1 MELLVKRV
9 SSLIVL
15 TLFFFSVSAENTIF
29 EIVNRIKKRNPS
41 DCSLASYHRSSD
53 HYRVIC
59 IGKNLNRYLYRIPLT
74 VDSNSSFLIDED
86 HYLNIDNGLDSI
98 FLAGEFLG
106 RAVKKINSSK
116 DHQSDEPHILSLPG
130 QPKLT
135 LRLLDNETTPE
146 LGPFFRV
153 VVDHIRHAD
162 HEVGS
167 YTTRI
172 INCKNDTYFKISSG
186 RSTEDM
192 EKNYQ
197 PPGNI
202 QPISKK
208 SILYSLR
215 RSVCGEKE
223 PVEIN
228 EEDILK

>member
-1 MELLVKRV
+1 M
-9 SSLIVL
+9 
-15 TLFFFSVSAENTIF
+15 
-29 EIVNRIKKRNPS
+29 
-41 DCSLASYHRSSD
+41 
-53 HYRVIC
+53 
-59 IGKNLNRYLYRIPLT
+59 
-74 VDSNSSFLIDED
+74 LIDED

-106 RAVKKINSSK
+106 RAVKTNTSK
-116 DHQSDEPHILSLPG
+116 DHQIDEPLILSLPG

-146 LGPFFRV
+146 LGPYFRV

-186 RSTEDM
+186 RSIEEM

-197 PPGNI
+197 PPVMLINI
-202 QPISKK
+202 SELPGFNSG
-208 SILYSLR
+208 SFF
-215 RSVCGEKE
+215 
-223 PVEIN
+223 
-228 EEDILK
+228 

>member
-9 SSLIVL
+9 LSLL
-15 TLFFFSVSAENTIF
+15 FLSLFFFSISAENTIF
-29 EIVNRIKKRNPS
+29 KIVNRIKKRNPA
-41 DCSLASYHRSSD
+41 DCRLASFHRSSD
-53 HYRVIC
+53 HYQVIC
-59 IGKNLNRYLYRIPLT
+59 IGNNLNKYLYRIPLT

-106 RAVKKINSSK
+106 RAVKLTTST
-116 DHQSDEPHILSLPG
+116 DHQSREPLILSLPG

-135 LRLLDNETTPE
+135 LRLLDNEIAPE

-153 VVDHIRHAD
+153 VVDHIRNAD

-186 RSTEDM
+186 RSVEEM

-223 PVEIN
+223 PVEIK
-228 EEDILK
+228 EEDILQ

>member
-15 TLFFFSVSAENTIF
+15 TLFFFSVSADNTIF

-98 FLAGEFLG
+98 FLAGGFLG
-106 RAVKKINSSK
+106 RAVKSNTSK
-116 DHQSDEPHILSLPG
+116 NLESDEPLILSLPG

-146 LGPFFRV
+146 LGPYFRV

-172 INCKNDTYFKISSG
+172 INCKNDTYFKFPVGEVLKKWKKIISLPAISS
-186 RSTEDM
+186 RSPRKLSCILFDGLYAVK
-192 EKNYQ
+192 KNLSKSMKK
-197 PPGNI
+197 
-202 QPISKK
+202 IS
-208 SILYSLR
+208 
-215 RSVCGEKE
+215 
-223 PVEIN
+223 
-228 EEDILK
+228 